1 MEIAVRHYMRG
12 RIRLAAHKLCAD
24 RALSEQ
30 ALAFLRVYP
39 GVRGARVNYECVSI
53 VVDFDPA
60 IEPTLRLLIGRRRNS
75 RRRRA
80 DRPKDDHRR
89 RLAGQSR
96 RRRSGLRRDSPAR
109 GTAHH
114 PRQPRRLGHHRRADR
129 PPDRLGAGGR
139 HAHAE
144 PRRNARRPA
153 GHADPWAGGR
163 LGRAHRR
170 FQSLPQSGHRRLR
183 RRHTRR
189 RADRRSVL
197 DDPSRAL
204 WHCHQERPAYGK
216 AGGGRHDRLR
226 QDRRAE

>member
-129 PPDRLGAGGR
+129 PPDR
-139 HAHAE
+139 
-144 PRRNARRPA
+144 
-153 GHADPWAGGR
+153 
-163 LGRAHRR
+163 
-170 FQSLPQSGHRRLR
+170 
-183 RRHTRR
+183 TRR
-189 RADRRSVL
+189 RWATRACGTTPKRSPTGWSCRPL
-197 DDPSRAL
+197 GWRSARPRSPPISIASSI
-204 WHCHQERPAYGK
+204 WSSSITAPAY
-216 AGGGRHDRLR
+216 ASP
-226 QDRRAE
+226 RRPPFCPR